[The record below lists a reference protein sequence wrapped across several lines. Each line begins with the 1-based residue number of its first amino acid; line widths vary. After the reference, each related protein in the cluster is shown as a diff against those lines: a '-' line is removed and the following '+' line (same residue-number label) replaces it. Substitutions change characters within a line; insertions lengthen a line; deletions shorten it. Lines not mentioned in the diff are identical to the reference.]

1 MSRLISEILN
11 APEPSFSQQIE
22 QLELLAGRP
31 GIDIKLATELPRIY
45 IEKAK
50 ALNLDENDTMARE
63 LYFSMSKLA
72 LSNSNDL
79 AKMLEIKDDDSSR
92 QMVRKSIKYVEK
104 KIGRKNIW
112 ALKSSVARRQL
123 KENPPKK
130 LMKIFGIRSIESA
143 LKRESLSLFY
153 CFASFTESSAW
164 FNKYVAQAGRL
175 TNSDFDS
182 RTISISIIPAS
193 RQNQLAKADI
203 RLNQI
208 VFSDQESAGIE
219 IAVPEKRF
227 EGDVLFVVDSLLTQ
241 IKIMLR
247 RSAYYRHQGFKT
259 EFFSK
264 VEKIRAGGF
273 RYVEMDNHPFDW
285 PTLIHATT
293 ELGTPSIIQ
302 DHEPM
307 LSAEDLLVPS
317 LHQLARFDFWRHPF
331 GLHKKDGIVISFN
344 VSDMIVNAVN
354 NTAPEKAYVENAR
367 DALRWELFGRYL
379 NHSRVHESA
388 ARLYSYEG
396 EET

>member
-31 GIDIKLATELPRIY
+31 GIDIKLATELPRIFR
-45 IEKAK
+45 EKAK
-50 ALNLDENDTMARE
+50 SLDLDENDTMVRE

-79 AKMLEIKDDDSSR
+79 AKMLDIKNDDSPR
-92 QMVRKSIKYVEK
+92 QMIEKSIKYVEK
-104 KIGRKNIW
+104 KIGKKNIW

-130 LMKIFGIRSIESA
+130 LMRVFGIRSIESA

-153 CFASFTESSAW
+153 CFASFTEPVSW
-164 FNKYVAQAGRL
+164 FNKYVAQAGNL

-182 RTISISIIPAS
+182 RTISISIIPVS
-193 RQNQLAKADI
+193 RQKQLTNAGI

-219 IAVPEKRF
+219 IAIPDKRF

-241 IKIMLR
+241 IKTMLR

-293 ELGTPSIIQ
+293 ELGAPSIIQ
-302 DHEPM
+302 DHESI
-307 LSAEDLLVPS
+307 LTAEDLLVPS
-317 LHQLARFDFWRHPF
+317 LHQLARFNFWQHPF
-331 GLHKKDGIVISFN
+331 GLHQKEGLVISFN
-344 VSDMIVNAVN
+344 ISDMIINAVN
-354 NTAPEKAYVENAR
+354 KTVPEKAYVENAR

-379 NHSRVHESA
+379 GHSRVHEA
-388 ARLYSYEG
+388 ATKLYSYEG
-396 EET
+396 EEA